1 MANDNFGTVITE
13 SNGGYTWYK
22 NSRLNRVTSWHN
34 SSVVNIPSEAFY
46 IKDMENCRI
55 WSPTAMPKP
64 DEKKY
69 NAIFGIG
76 YAKFI
81 HNSDEIMQELE
92 VFVPQ
97 NDSTKIN
104 ILTLKNNAPK
114 KKKLK
119 IVYYIK
125 PVLGEDEIKSDG
137 YIKLNYEENSNILIA
152 KNLYQTEE
160 FENIVYISSSE
171 KINSFT
177 GNKKTF
183 FGKGGIENPSGIH
196 SMRLDNDNGLG
207 KKSCIAI
214 EINVEIESFS
224 DKSISIVMGADD
236 NIINA
241 KDVAYKYSKIQNCH
255 MELNKIKSYWNE
267 LLGRLQVKTP
277 YESLN
282 IMLNGWIIYQTI
294 ESRLKGRSGFYQS
307 GGAFGFRDQLQ
318 DTFSLKYIDPK
329 ILYSQIICHSKHQF
343 EEGDVE
349 HWWHENNQRG
359 IRTRFSD
366 DLLWLPYAVIQ
377 YILFT
382 GDYKILDEKT
392 HYIKGEKLKEGENER
407 YDKYLESDI
416 EETIYEHCK
425 RAIERACNFGENGLP
440 KIGTG
445 DWNDGL
451 SNIGPKGKGESVWLG
466 FFMYSILKDFKEIAN
481 KKEDFEF
488 ENKCKQIM
496 GFLQTN
502 LNQKAWDGRWF
513 KRAFAD
519 DGSVYGSMENEE
531 CRIDSISQS
540 WSVISEAGEQEK
552 QNLAMDSLERHLVDK
567 ENGIIKLLDPPFEK
581 GKLQPG
587 YIKAYLPGVRENG
600 GQYTHAA
607 IWAIVAEAILG
618 NGDKAV
624 EWYRMITPIEH
635 ARTKEAVNKYKVEP
649 YVIPADI
656 YGAKNLAGCGGWT
669 WYTGSSSWYYI
680 AGIQYILGLKIEKNI
695 MSIQPC
701 IPKNWEEY
709 EMKFKYGESIYNI
722 KVENKNG
729 KNTGV
734 NKVIVNGEEVENK
747 IKLDN
752 SGKIFNIEIKM

>member
-1 MANDNFGTVITE
+1 
-13 SNGGYTWYK
+13 
-22 NSRLNRVTSWHN
+22 
-34 SSVVNIPSEAFY
+34 
-46 IKDMENCRI
+46 
-55 WSPTAMPKP
+55 
-64 DEKKY
+64 
-69 NAIFGIG
+69 
-76 YAKFI
+76 
-81 HNSDEIMQELE
+81 
-92 VFVPQ
+92 
-97 NDSTKIN
+97 
-104 ILTLKNNAPK
+104 
-114 KKKLK
+114 
-119 IVYYIK
+119 
-125 PVLGEDEIKSDG
+125 
-137 YIKLNYEENSNILIA
+137 
-152 KNLYQTEE
+152 
-160 FENIVYISSSE
+160 
-171 KINSFT
+171 
-177 GNKKTF
+177 
-183 FGKGGIENPSGIH
+183 
-196 SMRLDNDNGLG
+196 
-207 KKSCIAI
+207 
-214 EINVEIESFS
+214 
-224 DKSISIVMGADD
+224 
-236 NIINA
+236 
-241 KDVAYKYSKIQNCH
+241 
-255 MELNKIKSYWNE
+255 
-267 LLGRLQVKTP
+267 
-277 YESLN
+277 
-282 IMLNGWIIYQTI
+282 
-294 ESRLKGRSGFYQS
+294 
-307 GGAFGFRDQLQ
+307 
-318 DTFSLKYIDPK
+318 
-329 ILYSQIICHSKHQF
+329 
-343 EEGDVE
+343 
-349 HWWHENNQRG
+349 
-359 IRTRFSD
+359 
-366 DLLWLPYAVIQ
+366 
-377 YILFT
+377 
-382 GDYKILDEKT
+382 
-392 HYIKGEKLKEGENER
+392 
-407 YDKYLESDI
+407 
-416 EETIYEHCK
+416 
-425 RAIERACNFGENGLP
+425 
-440 KIGTG
+440 
-445 DWNDGL
+445 
-451 SNIGPKGKGESVWLG
+451 
-466 FFMYSILKDFKEIAN
+466 MYSILKDFKEIAN

-600 GQYTHAA
+600 GQYTHGA